1 VKPIHSTCIILFL
14 IFLPLTWLTPGYS
27 SAQKQASKTVKDFYP
42 GLASGV
48 LNSAVPANLPKGTL
62 LTAGDLTIKES
73 EITKVISQSEPA
85 VRKQLT
91 QNAFFL
97 LENMATQKLL
107 LEEAKKAGFA
117 KGGESKAISDLISA
131 RIKVSAVTEEEIKN
145 FHNQNKMIANAPLEQ
160 LRETIKDYLTQQR
173 RQEAVQQFILTLG
186 QRTPI
191 QINDDWVKKQS
202 TLALDNPVDRAR
214 RSGKPTMVEF
224 GASGC
229 VPCDMMTPILADLR
243 KRFPQ
248 KLNVLFV
255 HVGQEKMLGVRFG
268 IQGIPVQVFFDK
280 NGQEVF
286 RHTGFFPQEEV
297 EKKLAQMGIT
307 N

>member
-1 VKPIHSTCIILFL
+1 VKVIRSAFIVSLL

-48 LNSAVPANLPKGTL
+48 LNSAVPANLPKGML
-62 LTAGDLTIKES
+62 LTAGNLTIKES
-73 EITKVISQSEPA
+73 EITKVINQSEPA

-91 QNAFFL
+91 KNAFFL
-97 LENMATQKLL
+97 LENMATKKLL
-107 LEEAKKAGFA
+107 LEEAKKAGFV
-117 KGGESKAISDLISA
+117 KGGENKVISDFISG
-131 RIKVSAVTEEEIKN
+131 RIKVSAVTDEEVKN
-145 FHNQNKMIANAPLEQ
+145 FHSQNKMIVDAPLEQ

-186 QRTPI
+186 ERTPI
-191 QINDDWVKKQS
+191 QINEDWVKKQS
-202 TLALDNPVDRAR
+202 ILALDNPVDRAR

-224 GASGC
+224 GATGC

-243 KRFPQ
+243 KRFPE

-286 RHTGFFPQEEV
+286 RNTGFFPQAEL
-297 EKKLAQMGIT
+297 EKKMGQLGLI
-307 N
+307 